1 MMKFKLTKKQKKML
15 YRIIA
20 GILLLIA
27 AEVVTH
33 IFSLPIWANIVIFLL
48 PFGVAGYDVVR
59 KAFLGIGNKQ
69 LFDENF
75 LMTVATIGAMAVGE
89 YSEGAAVM
97 LFYQVG
103 ELFQSIATSRSRKSV
118 AALMDI
124 RPDSAVVIRDGERL
138 EVHPEEVEVGELI
151 EVTAGEKLP
160 LDGIV
165 ESGETTLNTAALT
178 GESLPREVTGGDEVL
193 SGCVNLTGTIT
204 VRTTKPF
211 GESTVSKI
219 LELVEN
225 ASSKKA
231 RAENFITKFAR
242 YYTPVVVIAAVL
254 VAVLPPLFTDISF
267 KTQITRALNFL
278 VVSCPCALVISVPM
292 SFFGGIGGASRQ
304 GVLIKGG
311 NYMETLS
318 KVGTV
323 IFDKTGTLTKGE
335 FGVTELITNGCTS
348 EELLFAAGSAELAS
362 NHPIARSLVK
372 AAQDKGIALKRPEKC
387 TDHSGRGISCVIDGE
402 QMLVGSAAL
411 MKENGIKY
419 REIQNSGTAV
429 HVAKN
434 SVYMGVMIVS
444 DMLKPESA
452 EAVSQLKAL
461 GIKTVILTGDTKSAG
476 EAAAAALGIDEVHT
490 ELMPQ
495 DKVALAEKLISEG
508 DGSTAFVGDGIN
520 DAPVLSRA
528 DVGIAMGAMGADA
541 AIEAADIVLM
551 DDKPTGIVTA
561 VKISRKTLRIVYENI
576 VFAIGIKVIVLIT
589 SALGFTNMWAAV
601 FADVGVA
608 VIAILNAMR
617 ALSKPRKKKA

>member
-1 MMKFKLTKKQKKML
+1 MKVKLTKKQKKML

-20 GILLLIA
+20 AIILLIIA
-27 AEVVTH
+27 ELVTH
-33 IFSLPIWANIVIFLL
+33 AVSLPVWAQIVIFLL

-59 KAFLGIGNKQ
+59 KAVMGLGNRQ

-75 LMTVATIGAMAVGE
+75 LMTVATVGAMAVGE

-103 ELFQSIATSRSRKSV
+103 ELFQSIATTRSRKSV

-124 RPDSAVVIRDGERL
+124 RPDSAVVIRDGERID
-138 EVHPEEVEVGELI
+138 VHPEEVGVGELI

-165 ESGETTLNTAALT
+165 ETGETTLNTAALT
-178 GESLPREVTGGDEVL
+178 GESLPREVTPGDEVL

-242 YYTPVVVIAAVL
+242 YYTPIVVITAVL
-254 VAVLPPLFTDISF
+254 VAVIPPLLTDITF
-267 KTQITRALNFL
+267 KEQITRALNFL

-335 FGVTELITNGCTS
+335 FGVTELIADGCTTG
-348 EELLFAAGSAELAS
+348 ELLEAAASAELSS

-372 AAQDKGIALKRPEKC
+372 AAEQAGIEPVRPESCTEHSGKGISCAANGTEILAGNAALMEEHGIAYRK
-387 TDHSGRGISCVIDGE
+387 DHSG
-402 QMLVGSAAL
+402 
-411 MKENGIKY
+411 
-419 REIQNSGTAV
+419 GTAV
-429 HVAKN
+429 HIAKGGK
-434 SVYMGVMIVS
+434 YMGVITVS
-444 DMLKPESA
+444 DELKADSK
-452 EAVSQLKAL
+452 EAISQLKKL
-461 GIKTVILTGDTKSAG
+461 GVRTVILTGDNKAAG
-476 EAAAAALGIDEVHT
+476 EAAAKALGIDEVHT

-495 DKVALAEKLISEG
+495 DKVKLAEKLIAEG
-508 DGSTAFVGDGIN
+508 NGSTRRCSPGLTWASPWARWGRTL
-520 DAPVLSRA
+520 PSR
-528 DVGIAMGAMGADA
+528 
-541 AIEAADIVLM
+541 
-551 DDKPTGIVTA
+551 
-561 VKISRKTLRIVYENI
+561 RR
-576 VFAIGIKVIVLIT
+576 T
-589 SALGFTNMWAAV
+589 SC
-601 FADVGVA
+601 
-608 VIAILNAMR
+608 
-617 ALSKPRKKKA
+617 

>member
-1 MMKFKLTKKQKKML
+1 MKHKLTKKQKKML
-15 YRIIA
+15 CRIVTA
-20 GILLLIA
+20 ILLLIA

-33 IFSLPIWANIVIFLL
+33 LFTLPVWAQIMIFLL

-59 KAFLGIGNKQ
+59 KAVLGIGNKQ

-75 LMTVATIGAMAVGE
+75 LMTVATVGAMAVGE

-103 ELFQSIATSRSRKSV
+103 ELFQSIATTRSRKSV

-124 RPDSAVVIRDGERL
+124 RPDSAVVIRDGERIDI
-138 EVHPEEVEVGELI
+138 HPEEVEVGELI

-165 ESGETTLNTAALT
+165 ETGESTLNTAALT
-178 GESLPREVTGGDEVL
+178 GESLPREVCPGDEVL

-254 VAVLPPLFTDISF
+254 VAVLPPLFTDVTF
-267 KTQITRALNFL
+267 KTQLYRALNFL

-323 IFDKTGTLTKGE
+323 IFDKTGTLTRGE
-335 FGVTELITNGCTS
+335 FGVTEMIADGCGAD
-348 EELLFAAGSAELAS
+348 ELLCAAASAELSS
-362 NHPIARSLVK
+362 NHPIGRSLVR
-372 AAQDKGIALKRPEKC
+372 AAEQKEISLTRPESC
-387 TDHSGRGISCVIDGE
+387 TEHSGRGISCV
-402 QMLVGSAAL
+402 VNGSKILAGSVSL
-411 MKENGIKY
+411 MKENGITCRKT
-419 REIQNSGTAV
+419 EHSGTAV
-429 HVAKN
+429 HVARDGK
-434 SVYMGVMIVS
+434 YLGVIIVS
-444 DMLKPESA
+444 DVLKPESK
-452 EAVSQLKAL
+452 EAISQLKSL
-461 GIKTVILTGDTKSAG
+461 GVRTVILTGDAKKAG

-495 DKVALAEKLISEG
+495 DKVALAEKLIAEG
-508 DGSTAFVGDGIN
+508 SGSTAFVGDGIN

-561 VKISRKTLRIVYENI
+561 VKISRKTLRIVHQNI
-576 VFAIGIKVIVLIT
+576 VFAIGIKVIVLLT

-608 VIAILNAMR
+608 VLAILNAMR
-617 ALSKPRKKKA
+617 ALTKPKKK

>member
-1 MMKFKLTKKQKKML
+1 MKNFKLTKKQKKML
-15 YRIIA
+15 YRITAAIA
-20 GILLLIA
+20 LLII

-33 IFSLPIWANIVIFLL
+33 AFSLPVWAQIVIFLV

-59 KAFLGIGNKQ
+59 KAVLGIGNKQ

-75 LMTVATIGAMAVGE
+75 LMTVATVGAMAVGE

-103 ELFQSIATSRSRKSV
+103 ELFQSIATTRSRKSV

-124 RPDSAVVIRDGERL
+124 RPDSAVVIRDGERID
-138 EVHPEEVEVGELI
+138 VHPEEVEVGELI
-151 EVTAGEKLP
+151 EVAAGDKLP
-160 LDGIV
+160 LDGII
-165 ESGETTLNTAALT
+165 ESGESALNTAALT
-178 GESLPREVTGGDEVL
+178 GESLPREVTVGDEVL
-193 SGCVNLTGTIT
+193 SGCVNLTGTLT

-242 YYTPVVVIAAVL
+242 YYTPIVVITAVL

-267 KTQITRALNFL
+267 KTQVYRALNFL

-335 FGVTELITNGCTS
+335 FGVTEILTEGCNS
-348 EELLFAAGSAELAS
+348 EELLAAAGSAEMS
-362 NHPIARSLVK
+362 SSHPIARSLVRT
-372 AAQDKGIALKRPEKC
+372 AEERGIPLSRPESC
-387 TDHSGRGISCVIDGE
+387 TEISGKGISCVVGGE
-402 QMLVGSAAL
+402 KILAGNAAL
-411 MKENGIKY
+411 MDENGISCRKDH
-419 REIQNSGTAV
+419 NDGTAV
-429 HVAKN
+429 HIAKN
-434 SVYMGVMIVS
+434 GRYLGVITVS
-444 DMLKPESA
+444 DTLKPDSA
-452 EAVSQLKAL
+452 EAVSLLKKL
-461 GIKTVILTGDTKSAG
+461 GVRTVILTGDNKKAG
-476 EAAAAALGIDEVHT
+476 EAAAKALGIDEVYT

-495 DKVALAEKLISEG
+495 DKVAMAEKLIAEG
-508 DGSTAFVGDGIN
+508 NGSTAFVGDGIN

-541 AIEAADIVLM
+541 AIEAADVVLM
-551 DDKPTGIVTA
+551 DDKPTGIVNA
-561 VKISRKTLRIVYENI
+561 VKISRKTLGIVHQNI
-576 VFAIGIKVIVLIT
+576 VFAIVVKVIVLVT
-589 SALGFTNMWAAV
+589 SAVGITNMWAAV

-608 VIAILNAMR
+608 VLAILNAMR
-617 ALSKPRKKKA
+617 ALTKPKKK